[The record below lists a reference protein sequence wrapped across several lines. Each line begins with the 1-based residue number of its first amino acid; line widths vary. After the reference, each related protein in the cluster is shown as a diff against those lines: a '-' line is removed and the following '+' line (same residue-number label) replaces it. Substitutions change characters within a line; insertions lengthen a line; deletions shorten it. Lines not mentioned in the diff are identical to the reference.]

1 MQRLTF
7 SQTLFQTICVL
18 HARFQRLLYIFFV
31 FVPSL
36 NSTGLL
42 FCLYFLFFI
51 LICLLLVLCLS
62 FLNGYFNYG
71 TFIYVYFIIFHGPLF
86 LPIHVS
92 FFNFFKIDTYS
103 HLHHLTSP
111 LHQFLTFQLLFS
123 CFQILTPFYPLLL
136 LVPPFICLSLSNGLP
151 QHFPFPKLY
160 NDGSCFPQKDS
171 CGIGGG
177 ISKS

>member
-7 SQTLFQTICVL
+7 SQTLFQIICVL

-62 FLNGYFNYG
+62 FLNGYFNYV
-71 TFIYVYFIIFHGPLF
+71 TFIYVYLIIFHGPLF

-92 FFNFFKIDTYS
+92 FFDFFQNRHIFS
-103 HLHHLTSP
+103 PSSSNLTSP
-111 LHQFLTFQLLFS
+111 SVPHILATIFLFLDPNSLLS
-123 CFQILTPFYPLLL
+123 SSLACSSLYMSIPLKWTPPT
-136 LVPPFICLSLSNGLP
+136 
-151 QHFPFPKLY
+151 FPFPKLY